1 MSRHRLGTLALIV
14 ALAAAGCGNKTPV
27 LPPEMIQPRA
37 ATALVASVVPAGIQL
52 TWRRPTEYSGGARMK
67 DLAGFEIQRA
77 PGDGSGDFALVGTLE
92 LDDQMRFR
100 PQREIMWLDTAVTAG
115 SRYLYRVITL
125 TRDGYRSVPA
135 GPIGIQYDP
144 RKAVPRAG
152 EPARKV
158 DPSRT
163 GQ

>member
-1 MSRHRLGTLALIV
+1 MSRHRLGTLALLV
-14 ALAAAGCGNKTPV
+14 TLATAGCGNKTPV
-27 LPPEMIQPRA
+27 LPPGAIQPRA
-37 ATALVASVVPAGIQL
+37 ATALVASVVPGGVQL
-52 TWRRPTEYSGGARMK
+52 TWRRPTEYSGGTRMT

-77 PGDGSGDFALVGTLE
+77 PGDGSADFALVGTRE
-92 LDDQMRFR
+92 IDDPLRFR
-100 PQREIMWLDTAVTAG
+100 PEREIAWLDTTVTAG

-135 GPIGIQYDP
+135 GPIAIQYDP
-144 RKAVPRAG
+144 RKATPRAG